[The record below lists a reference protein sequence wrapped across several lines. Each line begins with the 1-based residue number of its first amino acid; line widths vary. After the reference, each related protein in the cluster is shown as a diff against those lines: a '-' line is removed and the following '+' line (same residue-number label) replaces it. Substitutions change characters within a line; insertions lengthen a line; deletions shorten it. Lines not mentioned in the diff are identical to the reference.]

1 MGIEQEELKET
12 LSWAGGRKYVLVVA
26 GFLVASAALFFKKA
40 VGVPYATFTEWTM
53 FVLADFGFYF
63 SVNYAQKK
71 AENVMVVETAK
82 IEGATDVA
90 KIEAASP
97 INR

>member
-1 MGIEQEELKET
+1 MSAEEDKKET

-26 GFLVASAALFFKKA
+26 GFLVASAALFFKKSI
-40 VGVPYATFTEWTM
+40 GIPYATFSEWTM

-71 AENVMVVETAK
+71 AENVMTVETAK
-82 IEGATDVA
+82 VASVAEVA
-90 KIEAASP
+90 KIEAEK
-97 INR
+97 